1 MLKALR
7 HCLAGLDCAIQS
19 KHFGSGHAVME
30 WSCRAQTL
38 EGRSDGMEGAIVIEH
53 EHGVIRAVRGYFNFT
68 ENPSMGASED
78 REGQEVDEK
87 GHHHGDSQK
96 D

>member
-1 MLKALR
+1 
-7 HCLAGLDCAIQS
+7 
-19 KHFGSGHAVME
+19 
-30 WSCRAQTL
+30 
-38 EGRSDGMEGAIVIEH
+38 MEGAIVIEH